1 MLPLLS
7 EPVPALRISVL
18 RWQGGPLPAGQ
29 PVPAFEFDPRGGSL
43 GRDAACE
50 LHLPDPQRHVS
61 RLHARIEFEGQGY
74 VLVDLGRN
82 PTRVDGRVLGRGQR
96 LPLAGGEQLVI
107 GDYELEVVALPRAA
121 QSAQPLPSSPLSQ
134 LSPPGRCQAATA
146 AAAGIDDPFAV
157 FAAAASPAQP
167 APVPLPDPFKPL
179 SSSPAAA
186 GLPAIAGSA
195 SLLSGDPAATDP
207 LGLALE
213 SESIDDL
220 FGLREGQGDASA
232 GLVLSWESEP
242 LAPAASV
249 PPARP
254 AAPQSQ
260 APLQQAAAVPVP
272 TQQAQPADRV
282 AAELLAALQRGLG
295 QPLGQATGLTPALME
310 LVGQLLREATR
321 SQREAQHPSPGAG
334 AGASQ

>member
-1 MLPLLS
+1 MSQPLS

-18 RWQGGPLPAGQ
+18 RWQGAPLPAGQ

-61 RLHARIEFEGQGY
+61 RLHARIEFEGRGY
-74 VLVDLGRN
+74 VLVDLGSN

-96 LPLAGGEQLVI
+96 LPLTGGEQLVI
-107 GDYELEVVALPRAA
+107 GDYELEVVALPREA
-121 QSAQPLPSSPLSQ
+121 QSAQPLPSSPLPR
-134 LSPPGRCQAATA
+134 LSSPGCCQAAIAGT
-146 AAAGIDDPFAV
+146 AGIDDPFAV

-179 SSSPAAA
+179 SSGPAA
-186 GLPAIAGSA
+186 AGSA

-213 SESIDDL
+213 SVSIDDL
-220 FGLREGQGDASA
+220 FGLREAPGDSSA

-242 LAPAASV
+242 LAPTASV
-249 PPARP
+249 ASARP

-260 APLQQAAAVPVP
+260 SQSPLSQAAAVSVP
-272 TQQAQPADRV
+272 PQQVPPADRA

-295 QPLGQATGLTPALME
+295 QPLGQAAGLTPALME

-334 AGASQ
+334 DGASQ

>member
-1 MLPLLS
+1 MSPPLS
-7 EPVPALRISVL
+7 ESVPALRISVL
-18 RWQGGPLPAGQ
+18 RWQGAPLPAGQ

-61 RLHARIEFEGQGY
+61 RLHARIEFEGRGY
-74 VLVDLGRN
+74 VLVDLGSN

-107 GDYELEVVALPRAA
+107 GDYELEVVALLREA
-121 QSAQPLPSSPLSQ
+121 QSAQPLPRLSSP
-134 LSPPGRCQAATA
+134 GCCQAATA
-146 AAAGIDDPFAV
+146 GAAGIDDPFAV

-179 SSSPAAA
+179 SSGPSA
-186 GLPAIAGSA
+186 AGSA
-195 SLLSGDPAATDP
+195 SLLSGDPATTDP

-213 SESIDDL
+213 SASIDDL
-220 FGLREGQGDASA
+220 FGLREGPGDSSA

-242 LAPAASV
+242 LAAAVSV
-249 PPARP
+249 PP
-254 AAPQSQ
+254 
-260 APLQQAAAVPVP
+260 QQVP
-272 TQQAQPADRV
+272 PADQA

-295 QPLGQATGLTPALME
+295 QPLGQAAGLTPALME

-321 SQREAQHPSPGAG
+321 SQLPSPK
-334 AGASQ
+334 SRP

>member
-1 MLPLLS
+1 MSPPLS
-7 EPVPALRISVL
+7 ESVPALRISVL
-18 RWQGGPLPAGQ
+18 RWQGAPLPAGQ

-61 RLHARIEFEGQGY
+61 RLHARIEFEGRGY
-74 VLVDLGRN
+74 VLVDLGSN

-96 LPLAGGEQLVI
+96 LPLTGGEQLVI
-107 GDYELEVVALPRAA
+107 GDYELEVVALPREA
-121 QSAQPLPSSPLSQ
+121 QSAQPLPSSPLPR
-134 LSPPGRCQAATA
+134 LSSPGRCQAATA
-146 AAAGIDDPFAV
+146 GTAGIDDPFAV

-179 SSSPAAA
+179 SSSPSSSPSA
-186 GLPAIAGSA
+186 AGSA

-213 SESIDDL
+213 SASIDDL
-220 FGLREGQGDASA
+220 FGLRQGPGDSSA

-249 PPARP
+249 APARP

-260 APLQQAAAVPVP
+260 SPLSQAAAVSVP
-272 TQQAQPADRV
+272 PQQVPPADRA

-295 QPLGQATGLTPALME
+295 QPLGQAAGLTPALME

-334 AGASQ
+334 ASQ